1 MQVATLGD
9 NVYQLTMCTN
19 CEKLIYVKGGD
30 LDLLS
35 EVFQDHLAASVKC
48 REFYDEKQKTQPTF
62 EDITGIFK
70 K

>member
-19 CEKLIYVKGGD
+19 CEELIYIKHGD
-30 LDLLS
+30 LNTLS
-35 EVFQDHLAASVKC
+35 ETFQDHLAANVRC
-48 REFYDEKQKTQPTF
+48 RKYHDDWQKSRPTF